1 MAKRGLT
8 FTDDQ
13 TVPLED
19 SSPSMLW
26 SKFNNGEDILNT
38 FDTNHKLFI
47 HAYYM
52 AAEKKKEMQKCE
64 IEKKQAKSV
73 ERFDKLVLRCN
84 DLREKYD
91 NIVTLIPLISNTITP
106 YKCAMYACAKYKI
119 DDKLYEPKYKQRF
132 DPMITALITLKKNY
146 GIRYNIK
153 DILIDAITYACV
165 KGNLNAL
172 QELIDKFKS
181 AIDLGEDDS
190 ILVWYNLTN
199 NSIYE
204 WVSGPRGPLSIE
216 SGYIKMSLLHIAC
229 YYNHLDIVRYLL
241 GVNELNQIEPICDV
255 NGLNQIDLPP
265 IYYACERGHETIVYE
280 LLKFIK
286 TNDIFYIN
294 VTANN
299 LQELI
304 VYGKDINIGDTIQ
317 LSDVVQYH
325 YHHSCKPGYEP
336 GYDQLFTYLKKLENE
351 LESLKQERHSD
362 EPDRKKQK
370 TYRQL
375 RF

>member
-8 FTDDQ
+8 FSNDQ

-26 SKFNNGEDILNT
+26 SRFNNKEKILNT

-52 AAEKKKEMQKCE
+52 AYEKKNEMLKC
-64 IEKKQAKSV
+64 KMLLQY
-73 ERFDKLVLRCN
+73 N
-84 DLREKYD
+84 DLKLKYD
-91 NIVTLIPLISNTITP
+91 KIITLITDISNTVTP

-119 DDKLYEPKYKQRF
+119 HSDETTDDETKNNQISELLTYKTKYNEIF
-132 DPMITALITLKKNY
+132 DPMINTLIYLKKKSY
-146 GIRYNIK
+146 DRKNI
-153 DILIDAITYACV
+153 LVNAFTYACV

-172 QELIDKFKS
+172 KKLIDKF
-181 AIDLGEDDS
+181 GDDS

-216 SGYIKMSLLHIAC
+216 SGYINMSLLHIAC

-241 GVNELNQIEPICDV
+241 EVNELNQIEPICDV

-280 LLKFIK
+280 LITFI
-286 TNDIFYIN
+286 TINDTFYIK
-294 VTANN
+294 VTDNN
-299 LQELI
+299 LQKLR
-304 VYGKDINIGDTIQ
+304 VYTTAGGKDGEDMSIGDTIQ
-317 LSDVVQYH
+317 LSEVVH
-325 YHHSCKPGYEP
+325 YRHSYKHGH
-336 GYDQLFTYLKKLENE
+336 DRLLTYLKTLERHLDN
-351 LESLKQERHSD
+351 LESLKRERPS
-362 EPDRKKQK
+362 EPVRKKQK
-370 TYRQL
+370 TSGQL